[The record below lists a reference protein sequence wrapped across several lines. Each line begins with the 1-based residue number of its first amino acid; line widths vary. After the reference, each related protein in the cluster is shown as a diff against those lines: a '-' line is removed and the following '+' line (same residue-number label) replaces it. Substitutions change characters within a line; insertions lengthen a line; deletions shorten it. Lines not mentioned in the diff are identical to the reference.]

1 MTGAPCAIVW
11 QHFKVKEVGR
21 VSENIDRPAS
31 KMRPDNVNPDVQR
44 IQQAITDWWM
54 DKSAEE
60 VNMVAPKAAEYGATD
75 LAEIGRTMG
84 MIINRTDLNHVDAT
98 EIGIY
103 FYVLGKMARWTA
115 AIREGRRV
123 SDDTLLDI
131 GIYIKMA
138 QRNRDVG
145 GWPFNP
151 EDKA

>member
-1 MTGAPCAIVW
+1 MTGTPCAVVW
-11 QHFKVKEVGR
+11 RHFKVEEVGR
-21 VSENIDRPAS
+21 VNDYD
-31 KMRPDNVNPDVQR
+31 KMPTEGPINTNPDVQR

-138 QRNRDVG
+138 QRSRQVG